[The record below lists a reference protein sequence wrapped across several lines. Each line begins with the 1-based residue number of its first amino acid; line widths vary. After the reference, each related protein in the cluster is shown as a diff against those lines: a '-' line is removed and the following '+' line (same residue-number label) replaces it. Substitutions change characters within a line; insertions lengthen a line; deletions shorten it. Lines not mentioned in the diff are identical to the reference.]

1 LDIIVILI
9 ALGMVGVMGWLVYQK
24 MRRDE
29 AEFGRQYAFDDDG
42 IETVDDQAHNKPF
55 QFQGEG
61 AQTTRPVKLATGD
74 YKISYRFPE
83 DALVKV
89 ELFHASDGDGEVIL
103 LKSGAGEST
112 FSIDAAGRYLFD
124 IEPQEGA
131 AWKLE
136 INHLGLPSGS
146 KPPPL

>member
-9 ALGMVGVMGWLVYQK
+9 ALGMMAVMGWLVYQK

-29 AEFGRQYAFDDDG
+29 AEFARQYAFDDDG
-42 IETVDDQAHNKPF
+42 IETVSNQARNKPF

-61 AQTTRPVKLATGD
+61 AQTTRPIKLETGD

-89 ELFHASDGDGEVIL
+89 ELFHAADGDGEVIL
-103 LKSGAGEST
+103 LKAGHGEAT

-131 AWKLE
+131 VWKLE
-136 INHLGLPSGS
+136 INRLGLPSGYR
-146 KPPPL
+146 PE